1 MDTGNKWSGMD
12 TSGQEWTQ
20 IDTDDVSKAEDDERC
35 ESAQAPFL
43 SLHSF
48 NRWNSN
54 HTLLTIPFGPNF
66 VTFLVT

>member
-1 MDTGNKWSGMD
+1 MDTNGHKWSEMD
-12 TSGQEWTQ
+12 M
-20 IDTDDVSKAEDDERC
+20 DDVSKTEDDERC

-54 HTLLTIPFGPNF
+54 HTLLTNPFGSF
-66 VTFLVT
+66 VTF